1 MRYHRYKSNDVLT
14 LGVKGEVIPYD
25 YTGLGWDACGLM
37 EKLHDILYASL
48 MERNIYH
55 AYMWTVYAQHMFA
68 KNHIT
73 TVGQIVN
80 MSESKVFT
88 LRGCGLV
95 IRKEVH
101 SVFENV
107 IGITLPA
114 WEPRRWYMKYRNY
127 DFGDEA

>member
-1 MRYHRYKSNDVLT
+1 VIYHRYDGKDKLT

-25 YTGLGWDACGLM
+25 YTLLGWDAFSLM
-37 EKLHDILYASL
+37 EQLHEILYAAL

-55 AYMWTVYAQHMFA
+55 AYVWTGHVQQVFA
-68 KNHIT
+68 RNHIT

-95 IRKEVH
+95 VRKEVYN
-101 SVFENV
+101 VFQNT

-114 WEPRRWYMKYRNY
+114 WEPKRWYAKYRNY
-127 DFGDEA
+127 DFGDE